1 MRKAIAL
8 ALLFTLAGCSLRQQQ
23 TPIVAPP
30 QIVEVV
36 KVVAVPCPIPPEIP
50 EPQLLLPL
58 LDEQTAT
65 VQSILQVIRADY
77 ATLWLAYTQAVEI
90 LRVYMQQAEVRN
102 AEEAGP

>member
-1 MRKAIAL
+1 MRKALAL
-8 ALLFTLAGCSLRQQQ
+8 ALLFVLLGCSVRQQQ

-30 QIVEVV
+30 QLVEVV
-36 KVVAVPCPIPPEIP
+36 RVVAVPCPVPPEIP

-65 VQSILQVIRADY
+65 VQSILQVIRSDY

-90 LRVYMQQAEVRN
+90 LGIYMQQAEVRN

>member
-8 ALLFTLAGCSLRQQQ
+8 GLLAILLACSARQQQ
-23 TPIVAPP
+23 APIVAPP

-36 KVVAVPCPIPPEIP
+36 KVVPVPCPVPPEIP

-58 LDEQTAT
+58 LDEKTAT

-77 ATLWLAYTQAVEI
+77 AMLWLAYQQVVEM
-90 LRVYMQQAEVRN
+90 LRIYVQQAEVRN
-102 AEEAGP
+102 ADATQ